1 MNGTTILK
9 SGSDFHQFSKIVID
23 FREDPIEVET
33 EKIDVSK
40 EYEPD
45 VELSK
50 HLEEYSGKSSK
61 SCIVDF
67 IIVLFVCRHRRKQD
81 GRGSREAWL

>member
-23 FREDPIEVET
+23 FREDPVEVET

-40 EYEPD
+40 EYEFD
-45 VELSK
+45 TELSK
-50 HLEEYSGKSSK
+50 HLEEFSGMSSL
-61 SCIVDF
+61 F
-67 IIVLFVCRHRRKQD
+67 ITTNFNLVFLLRHRRKQN
-81 GRGSREAWL
+81 GRSSREARL